1 MRRLVARRRCGAHH
15 RDDREEQQRERR
27 LPADEAREP
36 PHRRAPDRGA
46 VAAELGQVTPAVDGG
61 EGEDRQEERELH
73 EEQAAVRGPDEAR
86 DGGDLRRGVERAR
99 QDQRE
104 HADEGP
110 PREASRR
117 EDRVGARVGARLAS
131 RGAEEEEERREAA
144 HPHAGREQVDA
155 IHAERARGAGLDGR
169 RVAGGADEDECRGA
183 EQGGLAARGAPV
195 DPALDVP
202 AHGEERGEQ
211 QEEALANEPDVAALR
226 LAEDARERRGLE
238 GGRGAALEGRR
249 LRGEHRE
256 TRGEGQDGDG
266 AREREDA
273 RLPADCRG
281 AVAAPG
287 EEERR
292 RRADEEDDARQV
304 DEADGEPERVHAA
317 SVTGRASGVGA
328 G

>member
-1 MRRLVARRRCGAHH
+1 MARGRRGAHH
-15 RDDREEQQRERR
+15 RDDHEEQQRERR

-36 PHRRAPDRGA
+36 QHRRAPDRGA
-46 VAAELGQVTPAVDGG
+46 VAAEPGQVPPAVDGG

-86 DGGDLRRGVERAR
+86 HGRDLRRGVERAR

-104 HADEGP
+104 HADERSA
-110 PREASRR
+110 REASRR
-117 EDRVGARVGARLAS
+117 EDRMGARIGARLAS
-131 RGAEEEEERREAA
+131 CGAEEEEERREAA
-144 HPHAGREQVDA
+144 HPDAGRKQVDA
-155 IHAERARGAGLDGR
+155 VHAERARGAGLDGR

-195 DPALDVP
+195 DPAVDIP

-211 QEEALANEPDVAALR
+211 QEEALAHEPDVAALR
-226 LAEDARERRGLE
+226 LAEDARERRGFE

-249 LRGEHRE
+249 LCGEPREARGER
-256 TRGEGQDGDG
+256 QDGDG
-266 AREREDA
+266 AREGEDA
-273 RLPADCRG
+273 RLPAARRG
-281 AVAAPG
+281 TVAAPG
-287 EEERR
+287 EQERR
-292 RRADEEDDARQV
+292 RRADKEDDARQV